1 MTPAEY
7 ESLPANLQRDV
18 RVALACGYGWERIR
32 FVPKY
37 ACMFRPDRLY
47 VQNDPRLDQRGGPPI
62 SITGWQRWQPTT
74 DTTIWTAL
82 MDCGSGMHLSP
93 YGCALWR
100 ANYGDG
106 NPNTDLCGPTKGEA
120 VCACFVAAD
129 PLGHLG
135 RAGV

>member
-1 MTPAEY
+1 MDKT
-7 ESLPANLQRDV
+7 LKQ
-18 RVALACGYGWERIR
+18 ALEALKHAVYRYLG
-32 FVPKY
+32 
-37 ACMFRPDRLY
+37 
-47 VQNDPRLDQRGGPPI
+47 LDI
-62 SITGWQRWQPTT
+62 STRYTRWQPTT

-82 MDCGSGMHLSP
+82 MDCGGGMRLLP

-106 NPNTDLCGPTKGEA
+106 SPNTDLCGPTKGEA

-129 PLGHLG
+129 PLGHLW